1 MYIYIYI
8 VGLIQSGGEIF
19 RRGKNQTT
27 KYKKKGEKKKKIII
41 RDVRVFHSYSYLH
54 IFLYFFGGLFKNK
67 LLVKIVTRMFELNL
81 LARKMRS
88 PYFGSQIYSISY
100 LICIWM

>member
-27 KYKKKGEKKKKIII
+27 KYKKKSEKKKNNNNKRCARLSLILI
-41 RDVRVFHSYSYLH
+41 SPY
-54 IFLYFFGGLFKNK
+54 FLYFFGGLFKNT

-81 LARKMRS
+81 LARKMSS
-88 PYFGSQIYSISY
+88 PYFESQIYSISY